1 MHYKQ
6 ILNSIVTDMNGKV
19 FRNEMYWCV
28 QVSLKYVKNIKGMDV
43 EMDRWDKTNVE
54 NAKC

>member
-19 FRNEMYWCV
+19 FRSEMYWCV